1 MGTTAEAEQLS
12 GAQVIPATAAH
23 AAGHSDR
30 QLRDIAAFLAAH
42 MSILPNPA
50 QLHAAIADCH
60 STAADQAHTDWRQ
73 IARSCH

>member
-42 MSILPNPA
+42 MSILPA
-50 QLHAAIADCH
+50 QPSCTRP
-60 STAADQAHTDWRQ
+60 SQTATPPPPTRLTRTG
-73 IARSCH
+73 AR